1 MNLQDGESLMEVL
14 KEKRR
19 EKPKEAQNKKGR
31 KYRLAQDLLYYT
43 TSYGKKMFTFICY
56 LYDKGETDFLSTNS
70 HFSACATM

>member
-31 KYRLAQDLLYYT
+31 KYRLAQDLPRLYNVLWEKNVY
-43 TSYGKKMFTFICY
+43 FY
-56 LYDKGETDFLSTNS
+56 LLFV
-70 HFSACATM
+70 